1 MDSIQVNYVAVLV
14 CAVVTFLLG
23 GLWYS
28 PVLFAKRW
36 VALVGLTEEQMKKG
50 GSPTMYVIGFLSGLI
65 SCYLLAHFFQFSGV
79 STLIDG
85 AMVGFVCWVGFTGA
99 TTYNNQVNFVGKPV
113 TLWAIDSG
121 YNLVSFVVSGAVF
134 AIWK

>member
-50 GSPTMYVIGFLSGLI
+50 GSP
-65 SCYLLAHFFQFSGV
+65 
-79 STLIDG
+79 
-85 AMVGFVCWVGFTGA
+85 
-99 TTYNNQVNFVGKPV
+99 
-113 TLWAIDSG
+113 
-121 YNLVSFVVSGAVF
+121 
-134 AIWK
+134 